1 MEILNISAAAKT
13 PELVRKIRA
22 DFPQVPIIATGGPT
36 EESMR
41 ETIAAGADAITWTPP
56 SNGEVFRDVM
66 EAYRQNKAHP

>member
-1 MEILNISAAAKT
+1 MKGIKKLLTLLCALAPLAACQDDLYT
-13 PELVRKIRA
+13 GT
-22 DFPQVPIIATGGPT
+22 TGGPT